1 MLSKEL
7 AQNIVDKMMD
17 VIPYNVNV
25 MDYKGKIIG
34 SGDYLRIGNL
44 HEGAKKALEEKRLI
58 EIYEKVEN
66 SRPGVNTPIVFR
78 GEIIGVIGITGNPD
92 EVRQFSKLV
101 SVTAELLINQEYT
114 LNQHMIRQ
122 RLKEEFIYEWIYLNE
137 DYNSD
142 FINRGKALGIDVNLE
157 RIVVV
162 VENEREKFKELR
174 RFVKDDEYY
183 IKFSPNRI
191 ALILRNKKNIYFR
204 IDSIKEFMDISITKV
219 GVGTLHKKLIE
230 SLSEALQSLEIGKKL
245 YKNDFV
251 NIYDKIRLFYKGEKL
266 FNIKE
271 CKSIIYRIESE
282 GSDLNLLETFLCYM
296 EMNGEKQKVA
306 NEIYIHRNTLNY
318 RLEKIEEITGLHFND
333 YLEFFQL
340 LLAYISYKLEV

>member
-44 HEGAKKALEEKRLI
+44 HEGAKKALEEKRVI

-78 GEIIGVIGITGNPD
+78 GGIIGVIGITGNPD

-204 IDSIKEFMDISITKV
+204 IDSIKEFMDVSITKV

-282 GSDLNLLETFLCYM
+282 GNDSNLLETFLCYM

>member
-44 HEGAKKALEEKRLI
+44 HEGAKKALEEKRVI

-142 FINRGKALGIDVNLE
+142 FINRGKALGINVNLE

>member
-66 SRPGVNTPIVFR
+66 SRPGVNTPIVFK

>member
-7 AQNIVDKMMD
+7 AQNIVDKMMN

-34 SGDYLRIGNL
+34 SGDYLRIGNV
-44 HEGAKKALEEKRLI
+44 HEGAKKALKEKRVI
-58 EIYEKVEN
+58 EIYERVDN
-66 SRPGVNTPIVFR
+66 SRPGVNTPIIFR

-101 SVTAELLINQEYT
+101 SVTTELLINQEYT
-114 LNQHMIRQ
+114 LNQHMIKQ
-122 RLKEEFIYEWIYLNE
+122 KLKEEFVYEWIYLKE
-137 DYNSD
+137 EYNRD
-142 FINRGKALGIDVNLE
+142 FISRGKSLGIDVNLE

-174 RFVKDDEYY
+174 GFVKEDEYY
-183 IKFSPNRI
+183 IKFSPNRL
-191 ALILRNKKNIYFR
+191 ALILRNKKNLFSR
-204 IDSIKEFMDISITKV
+204 IDSIREFMDESITKI
-219 GVGTLHKKLIE
+219 GVGTVHSKLIE
-230 SLSEALQSLEIGKKL
+230 SLSEAIQSLEIGKKL
-245 YKNDFV
+245 YKNNFI
-251 NIYDKIRLFYKGEKL
+251 NNYDKISLFYKGEEL
-266 FNIKE
+266 FDITE
-271 CKSIIYRIESE
+271 CKNIIYKIERE

-306 NEIYIHRNTLNY
+306 KEIYIHRNTLNY
-318 RLEKIEEITGLHFND
+318 RLEKIEEITGLHFNN

-340 LLAYISYKLEV
+340 LLAYISYKLKV

>member
-44 HEGAKKALEEKRLI
+44 HEGAKKALEEKRVI